1 MRFITGVLAVFLA
14 VNLIQVTA
22 GNACDVTEAPWGN
35 VVDQGP
41 DSIEAKKNKL
51 VFLSEKL
58 QWFSLKVLFIEKT
71 NTSRR

>member
-41 DSIEAKKNKL
+41 DSIEAKK
-51 VFLSEKL
+51 
-58 QWFSLKVLFIEKT
+58 
-71 NTSRR
+71 